1 MQRHKFLNI
10 MDYKLI
16 IGVDVSKLT
25 LDMTA
30 IKTGDNQFPHD
41 SFLNK
46 KLGFRSFEKWVES
59 FGVCSE
65 EILICMEHTGYYI
78 FSLCTHL
85 HKMGI
90 DYSVVNPMQIKKS
103 MGIQR
108 VKTDKKDSSMIAL
121 YASKFTEDLPIGR
134 IPEKELLE
142 LKLLVAHRDRLSKQ
156 KQGIARVNEELI
168 STLEAKMIRS
178 IVSDNKKLLKLFDDR
193 FKATEQKIKNII
205 KEIPMLHTNFELM
218 QSIPGIGPQIAIN
231 VLLYTH
237 NFNRIN
243 TPRKFG
249 SFAGVVPNA
258 KLSGTSIRGKDRVS
272 HIANKKMKSLLHFGA
287 LSAIR
292 VDGELKAYYIRKVDE
307 GKSKMSVI
315 NAVRNK
321 LVHRIYSVVRRG
333 TPYFNQPILNAKKG
347 LVLS

>member
-1 MQRHKFLNI
+1 

-30 IKTGDNQFPHD
+30 IKSGVDKHPHD

-46 KLGFRSFEKWVES
+46 KLGFKNFDKWINS
-59 FGVCSE
+59 FGICSE
-65 EILICMEHTGYYI
+65 EILVCMEHTGYYI
-78 FSLCTHL
+78 FNLCSHL

-90 DYSVVNPMQIKKS
+90 DYSAVNPMQIKKS

-108 VKTDKKDSSMIAL
+108 VKTDKKDSAMIAL

-134 IPEKELLE
+134 VPEKELLA
-142 LKLLVAHRDRLSKQ
+142 LKLLVAHRDRLLKQ
-156 KQGIARVNEELI
+156 KKSIDIINEELT
-168 STLEAKMIRS
+168 STLDSKLISS
-178 IVSDNKKLLKLFDDR
+178 IISDNKRLLKLIKDR
-193 FKATEQKIKNII
+193 FKETEQKIDELI
-205 KEIPMLHTNFELM
+205 KGIPMLHSNFELM
-218 QSIPGIGPQIAIN
+218 QTIPGIGPQIAIN

-243 TPRKFG
+243 SPRKFG

-258 KLSGTSIRGKDRVS
+258 KLSGTSIKGRDRVS

-292 VDGELKAYYIRKVDE
+292 VDEEIKAY
-307 GKSKMSVI
+307 
-315 NAVRNK
+315 
-321 LVHRIYSVVRRG
+321 
-333 TPYFNQPILNAKKG
+333 
-347 LVLS
+347 